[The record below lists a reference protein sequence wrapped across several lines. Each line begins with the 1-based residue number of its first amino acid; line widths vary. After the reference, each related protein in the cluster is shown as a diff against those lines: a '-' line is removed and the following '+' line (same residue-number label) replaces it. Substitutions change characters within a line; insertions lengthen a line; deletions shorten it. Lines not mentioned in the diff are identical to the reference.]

1 MASHRIK
8 LLAHECVPGPDGG
21 VPCYA
26 IRTTIN
32 KPNRPHPMKQ
42 RNAALLFVL
51 NVMIGC
57 LLVHA
62 AGPAPIDD
70 ATLQTLR
77 KRAKEHDR
85 DVQLFLAE
93 AFTFALG
100 VKVDLVQ
107 ARYWAAEAA
116 SVQVPRGM
124 VLQAQLMNQ
133 GLGGPK
139 ELVAAGRLGRNAAP
153 LIKAQAEAGDAMSQA
168 FWAWLLSEGIGIDR
182 DDAMAFS
189 WAAKSA
195 KAGSAVGQ
203 NLLGNFYAGGQG
215 VEKDQA
221 EALLWYRAAAD
232 QNLPQAQHNIGRI
245 LAFAPKF
252 KDPEEALKWWTRAA
266 EQNHQ
271 GAQTALGVALQ
282 EGLGTTQDLVSA
294 ATWFAVAKAEDPEA
308 ARRHSEVLSKIS
320 AEDRA
325 KVAEKL
331 VLLRKKLSE
340 NR

>member
-1 MASHRIK
+1 
-8 LLAHECVPGPDGG
+8 
-21 VPCYA
+21 
-26 IRTTIN
+26 
-32 KPNRPHPMKQ
+32 
-42 RNAALLFVL
+42 
-51 NVMIGC
+51 
-57 LLVHA
+57 
-62 AGPAPIDD
+62 
-70 ATLQTLR
+70 
-77 KRAKEHDR
+77 
-85 DVQLFLAE
+85 
-93 AFTFALG
+93 
-100 VKVDLVQ
+100 
-107 ARYWAAEAA
+107 
-116 SVQVPRGM
+116 M

-139 ELVAAGRLGRNAAP
+139 DAVSAGRLARNAAP

-168 FWAWLLSEGIGIDR
+168 LWAWILSEGLGIDR

-232 QNLPQAQHNIGRI
+232 QNIPQAQHNIGRI

-266 EQNHQ
+266 EQNHP
-271 GAQTALGVALQ
+271 GAQTALGIALQ
-282 EGLGTTQDLVSA
+282 EGIGTAQDLVSA
-294 ATWFAVAKAEDPEA
+294 AAWFAVAKVEDPDA
-308 ARRHSEVLSKIS
+308 ARRYGQVLSKLS
-320 AEDRA
+320 GEDRV
-325 KVAEKL
+325 KLTEKL
-331 VLLRKKLSE
+331 VTLRKNLSE

>member
-1 MASHRIK
+1 
-8 LLAHECVPGPDGG
+8 
-21 VPCYA
+21 
-26 IRTTIN
+26 
-32 KPNRPHPMKQ
+32 MKQ
-42 RNAALLFVL
+42 KNATVLFVL
-51 NVMIGC
+51 NLLVGG

-62 AGPAPIDD
+62 VGPDPIDA
-70 ATLQTLR
+70 ATLQSIR
-77 KRAKEHDR
+77 KRAKDHDR
-85 DVQLFLAE
+85 NAQLFLAE
-93 AFTFALG
+93 AFTFGQG

-116 SVQVPRGM
+116 SAQVPRGM

-139 ELVAAGRLGRNAAP
+139 ELVASGRLGRNAAS

-168 FWAWLLSEGIGIDR
+168 LWAWLLSEGIGIDR
-182 DDAMAFS
+182 DDAAAFS
-189 WAAKSA
+189 WAAKA
-195 KAGSAVGQ
+195 ARAGSAVGQ

-232 QNLPQAQHNIGRI
+232 QNLPQAQHNIGRM

-252 KDPEEALKWWTRAA
+252 KDPEEAVKWWTRAA
-266 EQNHQ
+266 EQNHP
-271 GAQTALGVALQ
+271 GAQTALGIAFQ
-282 EGLGTTQDLVSA
+282 EGLGTAQDLISA
-294 ATWFAVAKAEDPEA
+294 AAWYAVAKAEDPDA
-308 ARRHSEVLSKIS
+308 ARRHGEVLAKMSV
-320 AEDRA
+320 EDRA
-325 KVAEKL
+325 RTDEKL

>member
-1 MASHRIK
+1 M
-8 LLAHECVPGPDGG
+8 
-21 VPCYA
+21 
-26 IRTTIN
+26 
-32 KPNRPHPMKQ
+32 KPRK
-42 RNAALLFVL
+42 AAVFFIL
-51 NVMIGC
+51 NVLVGG

-62 AGPAPIDD
+62 AGPAPIDT
-70 ATLQTLR
+70 ATLQSLR
-77 KRAKEHDR
+77 KRAKDQDR

-124 VLQAQLMNQ
+124 VIQAQLMNQ

-139 ELVAAGRLGRNAAP
+139 DLGAAARIGRNAAP

-168 FWAWLLSEGIGIDR
+168 LWAWLLSEGIGIDR

-195 KAGSAVGQ
+195 KAGSPVGQ

-252 KDPEEALKWWTRAA
+252 KDLEEAVKWWTRAA
-266 EQNHQ
+266 EQNHP
-271 GAQTALGVALQ
+271 GAQTALGIALQ
-282 EGLGTTQDLVSA
+282 EGLGTPQDLVSA
-294 ATWFAVAKAEDPEA
+294 ATWFAVAKTEDPDA
-308 ARRHSEVLSKIS
+308 ARRYGQLLSKMS
-320 AEDRA
+320 AEDKAR
-325 KVAEKL
+325 VNEKL
-331 VLLRKKLSE
+331 VPLRQRLAEK
-340 NR
+340 R

>member
-1 MASHRIK
+1 
-8 LLAHECVPGPDGG
+8 
-21 VPCYA
+21 
-26 IRTTIN
+26 
-32 KPNRPHPMKQ
+32 MKQ
-42 RNAALLFVL
+42 RNAAVIFFL
-51 NVMIGC
+51 NVLVGG

-62 AGPAPIDD
+62 AGPAPIDA
-70 ATLQTLR
+70 ATLQSLR
-77 KRAKEHDR
+77 KRAKDHDK

-93 AFTFALG
+93 AFTYALG

-116 SVQVPRGM
+116 SAQVPRGM

-133 GLGGPK
+133 GLGGSK
-139 ELVAAGRLGRNAAP
+139 ELVAAARLGRNAAS

-168 FWAWLLSEGIGIDR
+168 LWAWLLSEGIGIDR

-189 WAAKSA
+189 WAAKSG

-252 KDPEEALKWWTRAA
+252 KDPEEAVKWWTRAA
-266 EQNHQ
+266 EQNHP
-271 GAQTALGVALQ
+271 GAQTALGIALQ
-282 EGLGTTQDLVSA
+282 EAVGTSQDLVLA
-294 ATWFAVAKAEDPEA
+294 AAWFAIAKAEDPDA
-308 ARRHSEVLSKIS
+308 ARRHGNVLSKMS
-320 AEDRA
+320 AEDRV
-325 KVAEKL
+325 KVDEKV
-331 VLLRKKLSE
+331 VLFRNKLSE

>member
-1 MASHRIK
+1 
-8 LLAHECVPGPDGG
+8 
-21 VPCYA
+21 
-26 IRTTIN
+26 
-32 KPNRPHPMKQ
+32 MKQ
-42 RNAALLFVL
+42 RNAAVLFVL
-51 NVMIGC
+51 NVLVGS

-62 AGPAPIDD
+62 AGPATIDD
-70 ATLQTLR
+70 ATLQKLR
-77 KRAKEHDR
+77 KRAKDHDR

-116 SVQVPRGM
+116 SAQAPRGM

-139 ELVAAGRLGRNAAP
+139 DLVAAGRLARNAAP

-168 FWAWLLSEGIGIDR
+168 LWAWLLSEGIGIDR

-195 KAGSAVGQ
+195 KSGSAVGQ

-232 QNLPQAQHNIGRI
+232 QNIPQAQHNIGRI

-252 KDPEEALKWWTRAA
+252 KDPEEALKWWTRSA
-266 EQNHQ
+266 EQNHP
-271 GAQTALGVALQ
+271 GAQTALGIALQ
-282 EGLGTTQDLVSA
+282 EGIGTAQDLVSA
-294 ATWFAVAKAEDPEA
+294 AAWFAVAKLEDPDA
-308 ARRHSEVLSKIS
+308 ARRYGQVLSKLS
-320 AEDRA
+320 AEDRV
-325 KVAEKL
+325 KLTEKL
-331 VLLRKKLSE
+331 VTLRKNLSE

>member
-1 MASHRIK
+1 
-8 LLAHECVPGPDGG
+8 
-21 VPCYA
+21 
-26 IRTTIN
+26 
-32 KPNRPHPMKQ
+32 MKQ
-42 RNAALLFVL
+42 RNASVLFIL
-51 NVMIGC
+51 NILIGS

-70 ATLQTLR
+70 ATLQRLR
-77 KRAKEHDR
+77 KRAKDQDR
-85 DVQLFLAE
+85 DVQTFLAE

-116 SVQVPRGM
+116 SAQVPRGM

-133 GLGGPK
+133 GLGGAK
-139 ELVAAGRLGRNAAP
+139 DLVTAGRLGRNAAP
-153 LIKAQAEAGDAMSQA
+153 LIKAQAEAGDANSQA
-168 FWAWLLSEGIGIDR
+168 LWAWLLSEGIGIDR
-182 DDAMAFS
+182 DDVTAFS

-266 EQNHQ
+266 EQNHP
-271 GAQTALGVALQ
+271 GAQTALGIALQ
-282 EGLGTTQDLVSA
+282 EGLGIPQDLVSA
-294 ATWFAVAKAEDPEA
+294 VTWFAVAKAEDPEA
-308 ARRHSEVLSKIS
+308 ARRHGEMLSKMS

-325 KVAEKL
+325 RVTEKL
-331 VLLRKKLSE
+331 LLLRKRLSE

>member
-1 MASHRIK
+1 
-8 LLAHECVPGPDGG
+8 
-21 VPCYA
+21 
-26 IRTTIN
+26 
-32 KPNRPHPMKQ
+32 MKQ
-42 RNAALLFVL
+42 KNAVVIFFL
-51 NVMIGC
+51 NVLAGG

-62 AGPAPIDD
+62 AGPAPIDA
-70 ATLQTLR
+70 ATLQSLR
-77 KRAKEHDR
+77 KRAKEHDK

-116 SVQVPRGM
+116 SAQVPRGM
-124 VLQAQLMNQ
+124 VIQAQLMNQ
-133 GLGGPK
+133 GLGGSK
-139 ELVAAGRLGRNAAP
+139 ELVAAARLGRNAAS

-168 FWAWLLSEGIGIDR
+168 LWAWQLSEGIGIDR

-189 WAAKSA
+189 WAAKSG

-245 LAFAPKF
+245 LTFAPKF
-252 KDPEEALKWWTRAA
+252 KDPEEAVKWWTRAA
-266 EQNHQ
+266 EQNHP
-271 GAQTALGVALQ
+271 GAQTALGIALQ
-282 EGLGTTQDLVSA
+282 EAVGAGQDLVLA
-294 ATWFAVAKAEDPEA
+294 AAWFAIAKAEDPDA
-308 ARRHSEVLSKIS
+308 ARRHGDVLSKMS
-320 AEDRA
+320 AEDRV
-325 KVAEKL
+325 KVDEKV
-331 VLLRKKLSE
+331 VLFRKKLSE
-340 NR
+340 HR